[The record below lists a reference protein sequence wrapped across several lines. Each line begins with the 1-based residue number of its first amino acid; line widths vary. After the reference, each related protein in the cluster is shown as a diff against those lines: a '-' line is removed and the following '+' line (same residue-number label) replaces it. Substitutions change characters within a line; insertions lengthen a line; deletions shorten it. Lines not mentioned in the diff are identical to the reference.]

1 MNLEAGMCL
10 ECSISPRLSRRHFL
24 TAGAAAVAASHLP
37 LSAWAQAPNAISPDE
52 ALKRIM
58 DGNARYAANTA
69 ARKDFS
75 VGRAAR
81 ASAQYPIAGIISC
94 ADARVSPE
102 LAFDQGPGDL
112 FVVRLAGNFVNND
125 GLASIEY
132 GVKYLGIP
140 LLMVLGHTG
149 CGAVDA
155 TIKVLKD
162 NAELPG
168 HLPELVNSIKPA
180 VEAAKKKN
188 PSDLLVEATAE
199 NVRYNMNRLST
210 SDPIVSKLVKDNKIK
225 IVGGV
230 YDIASG
236 KVNLL

>member
-1 MNLEAGMCL
+1 MCVDC
-10 ECSISPRLSRRHFL
+10 EISSAVSRRRFL
-24 TAGAAAVAASHLP
+24 SFSAAALAAGHFVSPAMAQKAASP
-37 LSAWAQAPNAISPDE
+37 APNAISPDE

-58 DGNARYAANTA
+58 EGNARYAANSMTN
-69 ARKDFS
+69 KDFT

-81 ASAQYPIAGIISC
+81 ASAQYPVAGIISC
-94 ADARVSPE
+94 ADSRLAPE
-102 LAFDQGPGDL
+102 LAFDQGPGEL
-112 FVVRLAGNFVNND
+112 FVVRVAGNFVNDD

-132 GVKYLGIP
+132 GVKFLGTP
-140 LLMVLGHTG
+140 LVMVLGHSG

-162 NAELPG
+162 NVVLPG

-180 VEAAKKKN
+180 VEAARKAD
-188 PSDLLVEATAE
+188 PSDLLVEATKE
-199 NVRYNMNRLST
+199 NVRLNVKKLTS
-210 SDPIVSKLVKDNKIK
+210 SDPILSGFVKEGKLK

-230 YDIASG
+230 YDIATG